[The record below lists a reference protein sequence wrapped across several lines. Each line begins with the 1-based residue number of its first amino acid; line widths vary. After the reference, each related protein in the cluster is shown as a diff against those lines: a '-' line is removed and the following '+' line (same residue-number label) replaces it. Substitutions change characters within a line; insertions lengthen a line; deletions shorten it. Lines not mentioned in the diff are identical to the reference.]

1 VVPEPSGGPGEPH
14 ASQGPTEHPGAPW
27 TDREVPVSGNELI
40 RRRHEKLSALRQ
52 AGVDPFGSRF
62 PVSHWAGPLHDRWG
76 ATPED
81 DLRGA
86 GPVSV
91 AGRVMSIRHH
101 GKSCFAHI
109 LDHTG
114 TIQLYARSDVL
125 GEAYAG
131 FTDLDV
137 ADFVGVTGDLMR
149 TRTGEL
155 TVQVKAWTFL
165 SKSTRPLPEKWHG
178 LKDVETRYRQRYVD
192 LLVNPDVR
200 EVFRLRT
207 RLIQTVRA
215 FLDARGF
222 LEVETPVMQPI
233 PGGATARPFATH
245 HNALDISLFLR
256 IALELHLKRL
266 VVGGIDR
273 VYEIGRIFRNEG
285 VSTQHNPEFTML
297 EFYQAYADYGDLM
310 ELTES
315 LFAELGQKLT
325 GGLTLTYQGERID
338 LTPPWRQLP
347 YLDAL
352 AEAVGV
358 ARGQLHDRE
367 RLRAA
372 AREAASRHGL
382 DAGSWGWGAATPAYQ
397 MWKDAFEAFVEPMLV
412 QPTFVIDFP
421 TELSPLAR
429 QKKEDPGLVDRFELF
444 VARMEIANAYSEL
457 NDPLEQRR
465 RFEHQLSAREAGDE
479 EAHRLDEDYIRALEY
494 GLPPTAGEGV
504 GIDRLVMLFADRQ
517 SIRDVILF
525 PLLRPETFRS
535 DED

>member
-1 VVPEPSGGPGEPH
+1 MAGEAPVP
-14 ASQGPTEHPGAPW
+14 
-27 TDREVPVSGNELI
+27 GNELV
-40 RRRHEKLSALRQ
+40 RRRHEKLRALRA
-52 AGVDPFGSRF
+52 AGVDPFGTSF
-62 PVSHWAGPLHDRWG
+62 PVSHWAGPLHARWD

-81 DLRGA
+81 ELRGA

-101 GKSCFAHI
+101 GKSCFAHL
-109 LDHTG
+109 LDQTG
-114 TIQLYARSDVL
+114 TIQLYARADVL

-155 TVQVKAWTFL
+155 TVQVKTWTFL
-165 SKSTRPLPEKWHG
+165 SKSVRPLPEKWHG

-192 LLVNPDVR
+192 LLVNPGVR
-200 EVFRLRT
+200 EVFRLRS

-233 PGGATARPFATH
+233 PGGAAARPFATH
-245 HNALDISLFLR
+245 HNALDIPLFLR

-266 VVGGIDR
+266 VVGGFDR

-297 EFYQAYADYGDLM
+297 EFYQAYADYGELM

-315 LFAELGQKLT
+315 LVAELGRTLT
-325 GGLTLTYQGERID
+325 GGLALTYQEERID
-338 LTPPWRQLP
+338 LTPPWRRLR
-347 YLDAL
+347 YLDAV
-352 AEAVGV
+352 AEAIGIG
-358 ARGQLHDRE
+358 RDELRDRE
-367 RLRAA
+367 RVRGA
-372 AREAASRHGL
+372 AREAAGRRGL
-382 DAGSWGWGAATPAYQ
+382 DAGAWGWGAATPAYQ
-397 MWKDAFEAFVEPMLV
+397 MWKDVFETFVEPTLV

-429 QKKEDPGLVDRFELF
+429 QKREDPSLVDRFELF
-444 VARMEIANAYSEL
+444 VARMEMANAYSEL
-457 NDPLEQRR
+457 NDPFEQRR
-465 RFEHQLSAREAGDE
+465 RFEQQLHAREAGDE

-504 GIDRLVMLFADRQ
+504 GIDRLVMLFADRA

-525 PLLRPETFRS
+525 PLLRPETFRT

>member
-1 VVPEPSGGPGEPH
+1 VSGQPPGVGGES
-14 ASQGPTEHPGAPW
+14 AGEA
-27 TDREVPVSGNELI
+27 PVSGNELV
-40 RRRHEKLSALRQ
+40 RRRYEKLRALRG
-52 AGVDPFGSRF
+52 AGVDPFGTRF
-62 PVSHWAGPLHDRWG
+62 PVSHWAGPLHARWDT
-76 ATPED
+76 APED
-81 DLRGA
+81 ELRGA
-86 GPVSV
+86 GPVSI
-91 AGRVMSIRHH
+91 AGRVMSVRHH
-101 GKSCFAHI
+101 GKSCFAHV
-109 LDHTG
+109 LDQSG
-114 TIQLYARSDVL
+114 TIQLYARADVL
-125 GEAYAG
+125 GEGYAG

-165 SKSTRPLPEKWHG
+165 SKSVRPLPEKWHG

-192 LLVNPDVR
+192 LLVNPGVR
-200 EVFRLRT
+200 DVFRLRS

-215 FLDARGF
+215 FLDARGY
-222 LEVETPVMQPI
+222 LEVETPVMQPL

-245 HNALDISLFLR
+245 HNALDIPLFLR

-266 VVGGIDR
+266 VVGGFDR

-315 LFAELGQKLT
+315 LFAELGQTLC
-325 GGLTLTYQGERID
+325 GGLQLTYQGERID
-338 LTPPWRQLP
+338 LTPPWRRLR
-347 YLDAL
+347 YLDAV
-352 AEAVGV
+352 AEAVGLGR
-358 ARGQLHDRE
+358 ADLGDRE

-372 AREAASRHGL
+372 GREAAGRLGL
-382 DAGSWGWGAATPAYQ
+382 DAGAWGWGAATPAYQ
-397 MWKDAFEAFVEPMLV
+397 MWKDVFETFVEPTLL

-429 QKKEDPGLVDRFELF
+429 QKRDDPSLVDRFELF
-444 VARMEIANAYSEL
+444 VARMEMANAYSEL
-457 NDPLEQRR
+457 NDPQEQRR
-465 RFEHQLSAREAGDE
+465 RFEQQLEARARGDD
-479 EAHRLDEDYIRALEY
+479 EAHPLDEDYIRALEY

-504 GIDRLVMLFADRQ
+504 GIDRLAMLFADRA

-525 PLLRPETFRS
+525 PLLRPEIFGE

>member
-1 VVPEPSGGPGEPH
+1 MSDRPGGAESEAAVP
-14 ASQGPTEHPGAPW
+14 
-27 TDREVPVSGNELI
+27 GNELV
-40 RRRHEKLSALRQ
+40 RRRHEKLRALRQ
-52 AGVDPFGSRF
+52 TGVDPFGTRF
-62 PVSHWAGPLHDRWG
+62 PVSHWAGPLHARWD
-76 ATPED
+76 AAPED
-81 DLRGA
+81 ELRGA
-86 GPVSV
+86 EPVSV

-114 TIQLYARSDVL
+114 TIQLYARADVL
-125 GEAYAG
+125 GEAYTG

-137 ADFVGVTGDLMR
+137 ADFVGVTGGLMR

-155 TVQVKAWTFL
+155 TVQVKSWTFL
-165 SKSTRPLPEKWHG
+165 AKSLRPLPEKWHG

-192 LLVNPDVR
+192 LLVNPGVR

-207 RLIQTVRA
+207 RLVQTVRA

-245 HNALDISLFLR
+245 HNALDIPLFLR

-315 LFAELGQKLT
+315 LFGELGQALL
-325 GGLTLTYQGERID
+325 GGPALTYQGERID
-338 LTPPWRQLP
+338 LTPPWRRLR
-347 YLDAL
+347 YLDAV

-358 ARGQLHDRE
+358 PWDGLRDRE

-372 AREAASRHGL
+372 AREAAGRRGL
-382 DAGSWGWGAATPAYQ
+382 DASAWGWGAATPAYQ
-397 MWKDAFEAFVEPMLV
+397 MWKDVFETFVEPTLL

-429 QKKEDPGLVDRFELF
+429 EKREDPSLVDRFELF
-444 VARMEIANAYSEL
+444 VARMEMANAYSEL
-457 NDPLEQRR
+457 NDPQEQRR
-465 RFEHQLSAREAGDE
+465 RFEQQLRARESGDD
-479 EAHRLDEDYIRALEY
+479 EAHPLDEDYIRALEY

-504 GIDRLVMLFADRQ
+504 GIDRLVMLFADRA

-525 PLLRPETFRS
+525 PLLRPEPFGA